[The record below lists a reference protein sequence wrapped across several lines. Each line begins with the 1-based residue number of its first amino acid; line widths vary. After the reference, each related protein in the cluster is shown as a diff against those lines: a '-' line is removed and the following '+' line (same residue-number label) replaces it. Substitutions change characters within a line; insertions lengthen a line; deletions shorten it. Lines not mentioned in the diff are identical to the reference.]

1 MSPLT
6 LKELSRLLRAL
17 NRGEEAVLPRVYTKA
32 LELGAEGGFVVI
44 TALLHDVIEVAD
56 LADRLS
62 SMGKRLLVITP
73 SKP

>member
-32 LELGAEGGFVVI
+32 LERCVGGFVVI